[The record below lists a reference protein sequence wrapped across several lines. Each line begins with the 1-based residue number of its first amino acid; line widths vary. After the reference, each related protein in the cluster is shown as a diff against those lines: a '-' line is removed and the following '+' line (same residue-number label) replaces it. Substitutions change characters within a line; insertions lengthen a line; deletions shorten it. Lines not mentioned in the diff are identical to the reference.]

1 MSRAAKVFFVAS
13 LGVTSV
19 TIFGV
24 HWVQI
29 KEREVRSLHAS
40 FWPLADGGPVRL
52 RARQTMFAGVLR
64 DEARMQAK
72 RAARQQEYDEQLRKR
87 EYLESIQSVGSAG
100 SSSSGQQQTPSSH
113 PGSQSPQEFD
123 WGCKTC

>member
-29 KEREVRSLHAS
+29 KERE
-40 FWPLADGGPVRL
+40 
-52 RARQTMFAGVLR
+52 TMFAGVLR